1 MLKLGIFAASLI
13 LLTSNS
19 TNPTFPGGG
28 GIVAWIV
35 CHRNRRNEIGGW
47 LLFFFWQLYGGLL
60 MTAVLFASNI
70 QSYVP
75 ENFENGE
82 HFELFLP

>member
-1 MLKLGIFAASLI
+1 
-13 LLTSNS
+13 
-19 TNPTFPGGG
+19 
-28 GIVAWIV
+28 
-35 CHRNRRNEIGGW
+35 
-47 LLFFFWQLYGGLL
+47 